1 MKTNW
6 PDQLQ
11 NFFKLWTSKKTIKK
25 TKYFSENLSDT
36 YSLNGE
42 PETRS
47 SSRPSVTKEEPNPK
61 NEVHEQQA
69 NRRHQTLSHFDISF
83 MLGYSWSSNTSAR
96 LYPI

>member
-1 MKTNW
+1 MYTSDSETWKRARLW
-6 PDQLQ
+6 
-11 NFFKLWTSKKTIKK
+11 KLIFSNCAVNKK
-25 TKYFSENLSDT
+25 
-36 YSLNGE
+36 
-42 PETRS
+42 PETRR
-47 SSRPSVTKEEPNPK
+47 SSRPSVSEEEPNPKFQKK